1 MHAPEFHKIAVVR
14 SVLLLSAVAAC
25 LCLVAGTAL
34 GSGSG
39 LKARSVSSEFPA
51 SGYTVRLSEPGD
63 AMDETGL
70 RPPSAARRYF
80 GQGLLLTQTL
90 GGTLDRLE
98 AVDREVFYYSGSRS
112 GMRDGLPASE
122 IFHGLHARFTP
133 IWSSQ
138 LQTSITRT
146 AGQLPLYSL
155 SGQLQA
161 VLSTGWELSLGLRYD
176 MRDTAAGA
184 FGASTS
190 ASNPY
195 APDIIAS
202 AANLPP
208 WHAAAN
214 GGMNYRLQLSY
225 LYGARNS
232 LGLGFSSGRYP
243 DALAIRGLPL
253 DDSRQFSLTGNH
265 WLNQD
270 WALNYGI
277 ATGEMSRRQ
286 GLHLGLR
293 YLF

>member
-1 MHAPEFHKIAVVR
+1 MHFPEFRKIALIR
-14 SVLLLSAVAAC
+14 SVLPLSAVAVC
-25 LCLVAGTAL
+25 LCLGAGAAL
-34 GSGSG
+34 GSGGG
-39 LKARSVSSEFPA
+39 LKAHSASSEFPA
-51 SGYTVRLSEPGD
+51 SGYTVRLFEPGD
-63 AMDETGL
+63 AMNETGL
-70 RPPSAARRYF
+70 RPPSVARRYF
-80 GQGLLLTQTL
+80 GRGLLLPQAL
-90 GGTLDRLE
+90 HGTLDRLQS
-98 AVDREVFYYSGSRS
+98 VNRESFYYSGSRS
-112 GMRDGLPASE
+112 GMRDGLPAGE
-122 IFHGLHARFTP
+122 TFHGLHTRLTP
-133 IWSSQ
+133 TWSSQ
-138 LQTSITRT
+138 LQTSITRA

-176 MRDTAAGA
+176 MRDTTAGA
-184 FGASTS
+184 FGASSPT
-190 ASNPY
+190 SNPY
-195 APDIIAS
+195 TPDIIAS

-214 GGMNYRLQLSY
+214 SGMNYRLRLNY

-232 LGLGFSSGRYP
+232 LGLGFSSGSYP

-277 ATGEMSRRQ
+277 ATGEMNRRQ

>member
-1 MHAPEFHKIAVVR
+1 MHAPESRKIAVAR
-14 SVLLLSAVAAC
+14 KALPLSAAAAC
-25 LCLVAGTAL
+25 LCLVAGAAL

-39 LKARSVSSEFPA
+39 LKPRSASSEFPA
-51 SGYTVRLSEPGD
+51 SGYTVRLFEPGD
-63 AMDETGL
+63 AMNETGL

-80 GQGLLLTQTL
+80 GQGLLLPQTL
-90 GGTLDRLE
+90 YGTLDRVE

-112 GMRDGLPASE
+112 AMRDGLPASE
-122 IFHGLHARFTP
+122 MFHGLHARLTP
-133 IWSSQ
+133 TWSSQ
-138 LQTSITRT
+138 LQTSITRA

-161 VLSTGWELSLGLRYD
+161 VLSSGWELSLGLRYD
-176 MRDTAAGA
+176 MRDTAGA
-184 FGASTS
+184 FGASAS

-214 GGMNYRLQLSY
+214 GGMNYRLQLNY
-225 LYGARNS
+225 LYGVRNS

-277 ATGEMSRRQ
+277 AAGEMNRRQ